1 MNKKTTLEISVIRVL
16 EELSKNGYCQST
28 ILEIKKVYDRLLRT
42 AFTMQENSLTHAL
55 AEHFINDSAHT
66 RTGQYCHSRKKL
78 HSSCIRRLREY
89 EEAGSIGWKPYKE
102 SKVEKPGTP
111 EFQALHTHYL
121 MYLQA
126 ENKSKNTSESYRNV
140 SCKFLIFIEKL
151 GFTNLN
157 SVPLELISKFFDV
170 LTATWQA
177 GSLRTAA
184 AGLRSFLRYAED
196 DSRLLTVVPEKLLR
210 KRTIIPVLTQEEEKA
225 VWDVLQT
232 DAVST
237 RDKAIM
243 LLALLT
249 GIRAVDI
256 LNLKLSDV
264 DWRGD
269 TINIFQQK
277 TNKALVLPLLP
288 AIGNTLV
295 RYIMNDRPESNS
307 PYVFLS
313 CNAPHKPMKEHSA
326 CYAIVRKVFA
336 CAGVRPA
343 NELKGTRLLRHHVAS
358 KMLRKGVALQ
368 TISSTLGHV
377 KPDSTDIYL
386 TTDEENLRECASTL
400 SIIPMKVRGLQ

>member
-1 MNKKTTLEISVIRVL
+1 M
-16 EELSKNGYCQST
+16 
-28 ILEIKKVYDRLLRT
+28 
-42 AFTMQENSLTHAL
+42 
-55 AEHFINDSAHT
+55 
-66 RTGQYCHSRKKL
+66 
-78 HSSCIRRLREY
+78 
-89 EEAGSIGWKPYKE
+89 
-102 SKVEKPGTP
+102 
-111 EFQALHTHYL
+111 
-121 MYLQA
+121 
-126 ENKSKNTSESYRNV
+126 
-140 SCKFLIFIEKL
+140 IFIEAL
-151 GFTNLN
+151 GYTDLK
-157 SVPLELISKFFDV
+157 SVPLEIIRKFFDA
-170 LTATWQA
+170 LTTTWQA

-184 AGLRSFLRYAED
+184 AGLRSFLRFAED
-196 DSRLLTVVPEKLLR
+196 DSRLLTIIPEKLLR

-232 DAVST
+232 DVVST

-256 LNLKLSDV
+256 LNLKLGDI
-264 DWRGD
+264 DWQGD
-269 TINIFQQK
+269 IINISQQK
-277 TNKALVLPLLP
+277 TNKSLVLPLLP

-313 CNAPHKPMKEHSA
+313 CNAPHKPLKEHSA
-326 CYAIVRKVFA
+326 CYAIVRKIFA
-336 CAGVRPA
+336 RAGVRSA

-377 KPDSTDIYL
+377 NPDSTDIYL
-386 TTDEENLRECASTL
+386 TTDEEKLRECASTL